1 MKLKLFDICEISFVF
16 SSAVEVQV
24 AAVLQLTET
33 VNQTG
38 IEIEIEIVFRA
49 GETASTLDHDVGLNL
64 LYVNLHGTK
73 IQVIFFSFFPQTREI
88 NDRHCKTQ
96 YFV

>member
-1 MKLKLFDICEISFVF
+1 MKLKLVDSCEISFVF

-38 IEIEIEIVFRA
+38 IEIEIETVFPA

-64 LYVNLHGTK
+64 LSVNLHGTR
-73 IQVIFFSFFPQTREI
+73 IRVFFFF
-88 NDRHCKTQ
+88 
-96 YFV
+96 F

>member
-1 MKLKLFDICEISFVF
+1 MIKLKLFDICEISFLF

-38 IEIEIEIVFRA
+38 IETEIEIVFPA

-64 LYVNLHGTK
+64 LCVNLHGTK
-73 IQVIFFSFFPQTREI
+73 IQVIFFLFTDQG
-88 NDRHCKTQ
+88 NK
-96 YFV
+96 

>member
-1 MKLKLFDICEISFVF
+1 LYDQTEVVDICDIYFLF

-38 IEIEIEIVFRA
+38 IETEIEIVFPA
-49 GETASTLDHDVGLNL
+49 GETASTLGHDVGLNL

-73 IQVIFFSFFPQTREI
+73 IQVIFFFIFRPE
-88 NDRHCKTQ
+88 K
-96 YFV
+96 

>member
-1 MKLKLFDICEISFVF
+1 MKLKLFDICEIYFLF

-38 IEIEIEIVFRA
+38 IEIEIEIVFPA

-64 LYVNLHGTK
+64 LYVNQHGTK
-73 IQVIFFSFFPQTREI
+73 IQVNSIFLFHTKEI
-88 NDRHCKTQ
+88 NDRHCKKQ
-96 YFV
+96 FFV

>member
-1 MKLKLFDICEISFVF
+1 
-16 SSAVEVQV
+16 VEVQV

-33 VNQTG
+33 ANQTG
-38 IEIEIEIVFRA
+38 IETETEIVFPA

-73 IQVIFFSFFPQTREI
+73 IQVIFFYFQTREI
-88 NDRHCKTQ
+88 NDRQCKTQ

>member
-1 MKLKLFDICEISFVF
+1 MKLKLFDSCEISFVF

-38 IEIEIEIVFRA
+38 IEIEIGIVFPA
-49 GETASTLDHDVGLNL
+49 GETASTLGHDVGLNL
-64 LYVNLHGTK
+64 LYVNLHGTR
-73 IQVIFFSFFPQTREI
+73 IQVIFFFIFRPG
-88 NDRHCKTQ
+88 K
-96 YFV
+96 

>member
-1 MKLKLFDICEISFVF
+1 VIKLKLFDICEVSFVY

-24 AAVLQLTET
+24 AAVLQPTET

-38 IEIEIEIVFRA
+38 IAIEIEIVFPV
-49 GETASTLDHDVGLNL
+49 GETASTLDHGVGLNL

-73 IQVIFFSFFPQTREI
+73 IQVIFFFLF
-88 NDRHCKTQ
+88 
-96 YFV
+96 

>member
-1 MKLKLFDICEISFVF
+1 MKPKMFDSCEISFVF

-38 IEIEIEIVFRA
+38 IEIEIEIVFPA

-64 LYVNLHGTK
+64 LYVNLHGTR
-73 IQVIFFSFFPQTREI
+73 IQVIFFLIFRPG
-88 NDRHCKTQ
+88 K
-96 YFV
+96 